1 MLFIFAVLIHI
12 QKMLQAPT
20 NLWHQDRKD
29 ANINFKQALL
39 KRIKPLFWHGK
50 DKIRLEIGRTNL
62 ARNLERTNLARNLER
77 KLSQKS
83 EEIGRKSDT
92 ASSSH
97 PLPSLLLYTRSPS
110 YLCSINWGINWIK
123 SHQNWACSLWSWI
136 LGKTSIEKDSLLSGI
151 ASIMGEGGSIH
162 ARILTK

>member
-1 MLFIFAVLIHI
+1 MLFIFAVSIHI

-20 NLWHQDRKD
+20 NLWHQDRKVD
-29 ANINFKQALL
+29 ANIKQALL